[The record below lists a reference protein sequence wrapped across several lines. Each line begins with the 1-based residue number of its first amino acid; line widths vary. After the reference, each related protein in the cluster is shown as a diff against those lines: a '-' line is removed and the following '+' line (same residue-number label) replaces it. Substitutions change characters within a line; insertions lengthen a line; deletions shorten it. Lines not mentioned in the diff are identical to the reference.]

1 MNSTLIICLVISV
14 LTMISYVWG
23 KIPMGLTS
31 LLSMAAFILTG
42 CLKPA
47 TALTYVGNANGI
59 MIIAMFVVAAG
70 FTRTQFV
77 KKCAASVN
85 KIARGSL
92 MMVMLGYVLVTSLLA
107 QFIQSSVIVFGIMAP
122 MMIATCEELK
132 ISPSKTLF
140 PLSIVSIA
148 TISALPL
155 GSGATQAAELNGY
168 LEANAYTEFVVGLT
182 DPMKARL
189 PMLIAVMIYC
199 IFFAT
204 KFAPDK
210 PIVETTEMKT
220 RQDNKTAL
228 PPFQEKAGYIIFIAT
243 TLALIFQRQLRVE
256 TWVICLTGALAMVLF
271 GVLSEKEAVASIN
284 WPMAFLLVGSFAMGG
299 ALTETGAGE
308 VVGNALAKMANT
320 ISNPYLIGLVFFIV
334 PFLLTQVMMNRTVM
348 IIFIPIAILACKSMG
363 ANPIGIMILVQ
374 SACLSSFMTPMA
386 TPAVPM
392 CMAMG
397 GYDLKSLI
405 KQSILPAVIL
415 CIVSVAWI
423 MTVFPL
429 FP

>member
-1 MNSTLIICLVISV
+1 MTSLTMCLIICV

-23 KIPMGLTS
+23 KLPMGLTD
-31 LLSMAAFILTG
+31 LTSMAAFILTG
-42 CLKPA
+42 CLDPK
-47 TALTYVGNANGI
+47 TALGYFGNSNGV
-59 MIIAMFVVAAG
+59 MIVAMFVVAAG

-77 KKCAASVN
+77 KKAAASVN
-85 KIARGSL
+85 KIAHGSL
-92 MMVMLGYVLVTSLLA
+92 TMVMLGYVLVTALLA

-122 MMIATCEELK
+122 MMIATCDELK

-140 PLSIVSIA
+140 PLSIVSIS

-168 LEANAYTEFVVGLT
+168 LEANAYTDFVVAIT

-204 KFAPDK
+204 KFAPDA
-210 PIVETTEMKT
+210 PVVQTSEMKT
-220 RQDNKTAL
+220 RRDDKAAL
-228 PPFQEKAGYIIFIAT
+228 PAFQERAGYIIFILT
-243 TLALIFQRQLRVE
+243 TLALIFQRQIKVD
-256 TWVICLTGALAMVLF
+256 TWVICLTGAVAMVLF
-271 GVLSEKEAVASIN
+271 GVLTEKEAIGSIN
-284 WPMAFLLVGSFAMGG
+284 WSMAFLIVGSFAMGG

-308 VVGNALAKMANT
+308 VVGGVLADFANS
-320 ISNPYLIGLVFFIV
+320 INNPYIIGFIFFIV

-348 IIFIPIAILACKSMG
+348 IIFIPIAILACKAMG
-363 ANPIGIMILVQ
+363 ANPIGIIILVQ

-392 CMAMG
+392 CMASG

-405 KQSILPAVIL
+405 KQSIIPATIL
-415 CIVSVAWI
+415 CVVSAGWI
-423 MTVFPL
+423 MTVFPM
-429 FP
+429 F

>member
-1 MNSTLIICLVISV
+1 MTSLTICLIICV

-23 KIPMGLTS
+23 KLPMGLTA
-31 LLSMAAFILTG
+31 LTSMAAFILTG
-42 CLKPA
+42 CLDPK
-47 TALTYVGNANGI
+47 TALGYFGNSNGV
-59 MIIAMFVVAAG
+59 MIVAMFVVAAG

-77 KKCAASVN
+77 KKAAASVN
-85 KIARGSL
+85 KIAHGSL
-92 MMVMLGYVLVTSLLA
+92 TMVMLGYVLVTALLA

-122 MMIATCEELK
+122 MMIATCDELK

-140 PLSIVSIA
+140 PLSIVSNS

-168 LEANAYTEFVVGLT
+168 LEANAYTDFVVAIT

-199 IFFAT
+199 IFCAT
-204 KFAPDK
+204 KFAPDA
-210 PIVETTEMKT
+210 PVVQTSEMKT
-220 RQDNKTAL
+220 RRDDKAAL
-228 PPFQEKAGYIIFIAT
+228 PAFQERAGYIIFILT
-243 TLALIFQRQLRVE
+243 TLALIFQRQIKVD
-256 TWVICLTGALAMVLF
+256 TWVICLTGAVAMVLF
-271 GVLSEKEAVASIN
+271 GVLTEKEAIGSIN
-284 WPMAFLLVGSFAMGG
+284 WSMAFLIVGSFAMGG

-308 VVGNALAKMANT
+308 VVGGVLADFANS
-320 ISNPYLIGLVFFIV
+320 INNPYIIGFIFFIV

-348 IIFIPIAILACKSMG
+348 IIFIPIAILACKAMG
-363 ANPIGIMILVQ
+363 ANPIGIIILVQ

-392 CMAMG
+392 CMASG

-405 KQSILPAVIL
+405 KQSIIPATIL
-415 CIVSVAWI
+415 CVVSAGWI
-423 MTVFPL
+423 MTVFPM
-429 FP
+429 F

>member
-1 MNSTLIICLVISV
+1 MTSLTICLIICV

-23 KIPMGLTS
+23 KLPMGLTA
-31 LLSMAAFILTG
+31 LTSMAAFILTG
-42 CLKPA
+42 CLDPK
-47 TALTYVGNANGI
+47 TALGYFGNSNGV
-59 MIIAMFVVAAG
+59 MIVAMFVVAAG

-77 KKCAASVN
+77 KKAAASVN
-85 KIARGSL
+85 KIAHGSL
-92 MMVMLGYVLVTSLLA
+92 TMVMLGYVLVTALLA

-122 MMIATCEELK
+122 MMIATCDELK

-140 PLSIVSIA
+140 PLSIVSIS

-168 LEANAYTEFVVGLT
+168 LEANAYTDFVVAIT

-204 KFAPDK
+204 KFAPDA
-210 PIVETTEMKT
+210 PVVQTSEMKT
-220 RQDNKTAL
+220 RRDDKAAL
-228 PPFQEKAGYIIFIAT
+228 PAFQERAGYIIFILT
-243 TLALIFQRQLRVE
+243 TLALIFQRQIKVD
-256 TWVICLTGALAMVLF
+256 TWVICLTGAVAMVLF
-271 GVLSEKEAVASIN
+271 GVLTEKEAIGSIN
-284 WPMAFLLVGSFAMGG
+284 WSMAFLIVGSFAMGG

-308 VVGNALAKMANT
+308 VVGGVLADFANS
-320 ISNPYLIGLVFFIV
+320 INNPYIIGFIFFIV

-348 IIFIPIAILACKSMG
+348 IIFIPIAILACKAMG
-363 ANPIGIMILVQ
+363 ANPIGIIILVQ

-392 CMAMG
+392 CMASG

-405 KQSILPAVIL
+405 KQSIIPTTIL
-415 CIVSVAWI
+415 CVVSAGWI
-423 MTVFPL
+423 MTVFPM
-429 FP
+429 F

>member
-1 MNSTLIICLVISV
+1 MTSLTICLIICV

-23 KIPMGLTS
+23 KLPMGLTA
-31 LLSMAAFILTG
+31 LTSMAAFILTG
-42 CLKPA
+42 CLDPK
-47 TALTYVGNANGI
+47 TALGYFGNSNGV
-59 MIIAMFVVAAG
+59 MIVAMFVVAAG

-77 KKCAASVN
+77 KKAAASVN
-85 KIARGSL
+85 KIAHGSL
-92 MMVMLGYVLVTSLLA
+92 TMVMLGYVLVTALLA

-122 MMIATCEELK
+122 MMIATCDELK

-140 PLSIVSIA
+140 PLSIVSIS

-168 LEANAYTEFVVGLT
+168 LEANAYTDFVVAIT

-204 KFAPDK
+204 KFAPDA
-210 PIVETTEMKT
+210 PVVQTSEMKT
-220 RQDNKTAL
+220 RRDDKAAL
-228 PPFQEKAGYIIFIAT
+228 PAFQERAGYIIFILT
-243 TLALIFQRQLRVE
+243 TLALIFQRQIKVD
-256 TWVICLTGALAMVLF
+256 TWVICLTGAVAMVLF
-271 GVLSEKEAVASIN
+271 GVLTEKEAIGSIN
-284 WPMAFLLVGSFAMGG
+284 WSMAFLIVGSFAMGG

-308 VVGNALAKMANT
+308 VVGGVLADFANS
-320 ISNPYLIGLVFFIV
+320 INNPYIIGCIFFIE
-334 PFLLTQVMMNRTVM
+334 PFLLNQVMMNRTVM
-348 IIFIPIAILACKSMG
+348 IIFIPIAILACKAMG
-363 ANPIGIMILVQ
+363 ANPIGIIILVQ

-392 CMAMG
+392 CMASG

-405 KQSILPAVIL
+405 KQSIIPATIL
-415 CIVSVAWI
+415 CVVSAGWI
-423 MTVFPL
+423 MTVFPM
-429 FP
+429 F

>member
-1 MNSTLIICLVISV
+1 MTSLTICLIICV

-23 KIPMGLTS
+23 KLPMGLTA
-31 LLSMAAFILTG
+31 LTSMAAFILTG
-42 CLKPA
+42 CLDPK
-47 TALTYVGNANGI
+47 TALGYFGNSNGV
-59 MIIAMFVVAAG
+59 MIVAMFVVAAG

-77 KKCAASVN
+77 KKAAASVN
-85 KIARGSL
+85 KIAHGSL
-92 MMVMLGYVLVTSLLA
+92 TMVMLGYVLVTALLA

-122 MMIATCEELK
+122 MMIATCDELK

-140 PLSIVSIA
+140 PLSIVSIS

-155 GSGATQAAELNGY
+155 GSDATQAAELNGY
-168 LEANAYTEFVVGLT
+168 LEANAYTDFVVAIT

-204 KFAPDK
+204 KFAPDA
-210 PIVETTEMKT
+210 PVVQTSEMKT
-220 RQDNKTAL
+220 RRDDKAAL
-228 PPFQEKAGYIIFIAT
+228 PAFQERAGYIIFILT
-243 TLALIFQRQLRVE
+243 TLALIFQRQIKVD
-256 TWVICLTGALAMVLF
+256 TWVICLTGAVAMVLF
-271 GVLSEKEAVASIN
+271 GVLTEKEAIGSIN
-284 WPMAFLLVGSFAMGG
+284 WSMAFLIVGSFAMGG

-308 VVGNALAKMANT
+308 VVGGVLADFANS
-320 ISNPYLIGLVFFIV
+320 INNPYIIGFIFFIV

-348 IIFIPIAILACKSMG
+348 IIFIPIAILACKAMG
-363 ANPIGIMILVQ
+363 ANPIGIIILVQ

-392 CMAMG
+392 CMASG

-405 KQSILPAVIL
+405 KQSIIPATIL
-415 CIVSVAWI
+415 CVVSAGWI
-423 MTVFPL
+423 MTVFPM
-429 FP
+429 F